1 MNHKYDE
8 AAVGNRIL
16 KADIETLRAK
26 VRRLKYYPP
35 LLFLN
40 YPFFVYSFSNS
51 HVMLR

>member
-26 VRRLKYYPP
+26 VRRLNHSSSLIVPNYLYV
-35 LLFLN
+35 FL
-40 YPFFVYSFSNS
+40 
-51 HVMLR
+51 

>member
-26 VRRLKYYPP
+26 VRKTSTIFP

-40 YPFFVYSFSNS
+40 YTYVFFFIYDYSK
-51 HVMLR
+51 